1 MDLVTSD
8 SMTPTLMEGDVVA
21 WTPTNIEDVK
31 IGDVIVFKSYVH
43 WPDEKIVVHRISDLR
58 HNSRGEILLETKGD
72 KNEWTDQAGPH
83 IPEPFIREEHLMGK
97 VLSIGQLPLKIP
109 FIGYIGVWVNQ
120 GLNVLSQP
128 SSSKG
133 SLDYIGIF
141 APLTISIVILVVLI
155 FLLPEKAK
163 TFKEKIR
170 MNILGRKPLNMK
182 RTLVSF
188 FIAYI
193 VFLTVIH
200 CFAYDTI
207 STSVGINENSEDSGL
222 DFEKLG
228 IDVESEPKDLPLI
241 NPSTMPVKGIVFAK
255 GEMSE
260 FVERK
265 TFQLERGETSIAPI
279 KAKTSKDS
287 KNGSYKGD
295 LMVYSSPFWL
305 IFPDEFIEAI
315 VNLNAEVTVF
325 ILDFLSAT
333 ILTTLTVLSLISITF
348 AGDKIVIWSIN
359 RSWQHPSRLIF
370 KRKTIDKVDKA
381 KKNIKHK
388 FKRNIWWILK
398 VDIFENK
405 FKEGFFPYVG
415 KPIIAALIILPLFF
429 LLEDQILTMFI
440 AVLISG
446 FFAYL
451 ISCKI
456 RNKVILTVLISM
468 IIAASFMI
476 LTSNITILTQE
487 HETVEYMALS
497 LGTIGVFLLVFAIL
511 IIPLSLLSWAILHF
525 IRNVKEQKDPLLSL
539 EGRCD
544 L

>member
-31 IGDVIVFKSYVH
+31 VGDVIVFKSYLH
-43 WPDEKIVVHRISDLR
+43 WPDEKIVVHRVSDIR
-58 HNSRGEILLETKGD
+58 HNSKGEILFETKGD
-72 KNEWTDQAGPH
+72 NNKWTDQAGPH
-83 IPEPFIREEHLMGK
+83 IPEPFIREDHLMGK
-97 VLSIGQLPLKIP
+97 VLSIGQVPLKIP

-120 GLNVLSQP
+120 GLNLISQP

-170 MNILGRKPLNMK
+170 LNIIGRKPLNMK

-188 FIAYI
+188 FVAYI

-200 CFAYDTI
+200 CFAFDSIT
-207 STSVGINENSEDSGL
+207 TSVGINENSEDSGL
-222 DFEKLG
+222 DFGKIG
-228 IDVESEPKDLPLI
+228 IGVESTPKDLPLI
-241 NPSTMPVKGIVFAK
+241 NPSVMPVKGIVFAN
-255 GEMSE
+255 EDMSG

-265 TFQLERGETSIAPI
+265 VFVLDRGNTSLAPI
-279 KAKTSKDS
+279 RAISSNQS
-287 KNGSYKGD
+287 KNGSYFGNI
-295 LMVYSSPFWL
+295 MVYSSPFWL
-305 IFPDEFIEAI
+305 IFPDEFMQSL
-315 VNLNAEVTVF
+315 VNWHGESTVF
-325 ILDFLSAT
+325 ILDILSAL
-333 ILTTLTVLSLISITF
+333 ILTTLTVVSLISITY
-348 AGDKIVIWSIN
+348 AGDKYIIWSIN
-359 RSWQHPSRLIF
+359 RSWQHPSRLFF
-370 KRKTIDKVDKA
+370 KKKTVDKVIRA
-381 KKNIKHK
+381 KKNVKRN
-388 FKRNIWWILK
+388 FKRNIGWITK
-398 VDIFENK
+398 VDFSENK
-405 FKEGFFPYVG
+405 FKEEMFSSIG

-429 LLEDQILTMFI
+429 LLEDQMFAMFI
-440 AVLISG
+440 AVLIAG

-451 ISCKI
+451 ISCKL
-456 RNKVILTVLISM
+456 RNKIVLTVLISLIVGISYM
-468 IIAASFMI
+468 TV
-476 LTSNITILTQE
+476 TSNITILSQE
-487 HETVEYMALS
+487 HEMVDLMALS
-497 LGTIGVFLLVFAIL
+497 LGTIGVFLLVLSIL
-511 IIPLSLLSWAILHF
+511 LIPLSLAIWAILHF